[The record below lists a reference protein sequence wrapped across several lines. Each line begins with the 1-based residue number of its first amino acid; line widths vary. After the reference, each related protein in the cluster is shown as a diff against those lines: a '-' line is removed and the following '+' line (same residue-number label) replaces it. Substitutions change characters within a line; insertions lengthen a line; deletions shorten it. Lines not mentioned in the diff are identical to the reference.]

1 MGRKTMIDSQLQS
14 LVELI
19 ITDPNNQFKG
29 DVTVKTLDNG
39 TVRVRFSLVEDTW
52 LTVYLR
58 TNNGKLQYSDDNEDF
73 LNARSNWDIYNR
85 ELRTLQWSTE
95 D

>member
-1 MGRKTMIDSQLQS
+1 MIDSQLQS

-29 DVTVKTLDNG
+29 DVTVKTLDND

-58 TNNGKLQYSDDNEDF
+58 TNSGKLQYSDDNEDF

>member
-1 MGRKTMIDSQLQS
+1 MIDSQLQS

-19 ITDPNNQFKG
+19 ITDPNNQFKD
-29 DVTVKTLDNG
+29 DVTVKTLDND
-39 TVRVRFSLVEDTW
+39 TVRVRFSLVKDTW

-58 TNNGKLQYSDDNEDF
+58 NNNGKLQYSDDNEDF